1 MSSAPRSPFIIS
13 VPKKSRA
20 APLLEYNN
28 IIRCSDS
35 DETISD
41 TLSHIIEYSERSDEL
56 VTLVTAFKQRV
67 VDWGKPASFGV
78 RLEVVLSALRRAQ
91 GYDQEYILEEL
102 AGNIIGSELF
112 ASHPESRRQFLDIIA
127 EVDGEEH
134 KLGAVAILHTKIPGS
149 PRFTTVFF
157 DDLLQMIN
165 HHATYQVLL
174 QLRSSPSPTYKWRD
188 AFFSP
193 HSYDRNW
200 PFRFPTE
207 EDPDPIFE
215 R

>member
-1 MSSAPRSPFIIS
+1 

-102 AGNIIGSELF
+102 AGNIIGRELF
-112 ASHPESRRQFLDIIA
+112 AGHPESRRQFLDIIG

-134 KLGAVAILHTKIPGS
+134 KLGAVATLQRNIPGS
-149 PRFTTVFF
+149 PRFASVFM
-157 DDLLQMIN
+157 DDLRMMIN
-165 HHATYQVLL
+165 HHATHTILL
-174 QLRSSPSPTYKWRD
+174 QLCSMPVSSVSWRG
-188 AFFSP
+188 AYFSP
-193 HSYDRNW
+193 HGYDRNW
-200 PFRFPTE
+200 VCRFPTE
-207 EDPDPIFE
+207 EDSDPNLE